1 MTLNVVGASHA
12 GELRIRD
19 ARPGDGDR
27 IREVTLAAYEE
38 YAAQMPELW
47 EGYRQNIVATLAR
60 VEPAEQIVAERDDTI
75 VGTVLLYPPRRVR
88 PPGGESM
95 EMPWPEVRLL
105 AVAPAARGQGIGAAL
120 MQECVRRARGSGSGA
135 LTLHTTDLMRTAMRM
150 YERMGFVR
158 AAELDFHPA
167 PGLTVKGFRLDLGAA

>member
-12 GELRIRD
+12 GELLIRD
-19 ARPGDGDR
+19 ARPGDRDR
-27 IREVTLAAYEE
+27 IREVPLAAYQES
-38 YAAQMPELW
+38 AAQMPEFG

-75 VGTVLLYPPRRVR
+75 VGTILLYPPRRVR

-120 MQECVRRARGSGSGA
+120 MQECVRRARAAGTGALVLHTARLMGTGIRTYGGSG
-135 LTLHTTDLMRTAMRM
+135 
-150 YERMGFVR
+150 
-158 AAELDFHPA
+158 
-167 PGLTVKGFRLDLGAA
+167 

>member
-1 MTLNVVGASHA
+1 MTLHVVGASHG

-19 ARPGDGDR
+19 ARPGDRDR
-27 IREVTLAAYEE
+27 IREVTLSAYQE
-38 YAAQMPELW
+38 YAAQMPDLW

-105 AVAPAARGQGIGAAL
+105 AVAPAARGQGIGADL
-120 MQECVRRARGSGSGA
+120 MQ
-135 LTLHTTDLMRTAMRM
+135 TAMRM
-150 YERMGFVR
+150 YDRMGFAR
-158 AAELDFHPA
+158 APELDFHPA
-167 PGLTVKGFRLDLGAA
+167 PGVTVKGFRLDLGAV

>member
-12 GELRIRD
+12 GELLIRD
-19 ARPGDGDR
+19 ARPGDRDR
-27 IREVTLAAYEE
+27 IREVTLAAYQE

-60 VEPAEQIVAERDDTI
+60 VESAEQIVAERDDTI
-75 VGTVLLYPPRRVR
+75 VATVLLYPPRRVR

-120 MQECVRRARGSGSGA
+120 MQECVRRARGAGTGA
-135 LTLHTTDLMRTAMRM
+135 LSLHTTDLMQTAVRM

-158 AAELDFHPA
+158 DSELEFHRA
-167 PGLTVKGFRLDLGAA
+167 SGLTAKGFRLALGAA